1 MRGAVPWHRPSGPGG
16 RLTRAKAAWPRPIG
30 VQPSLPIG
38 AYCRTSHSRGHS
50 MTHPLDASSAPG
62 STPRET
68 RLADYRPPA
77 FLVDTVD
84 LTFELDEADTR
95 VSSRL
100 AVRRNP
106 AGDPGA
112 PLRLDGEALDLV
124 SRNARRRTARRQP
137 LPRRGRPARH
147 PRGARRRDAGDRDAH
162 RAEGQHA
169 ADRTVRCPTAVS
181 SPNARPRA
189 SAASPTSPTA
199 PT

>member
-1 MRGAVPWHRPSGPGG
+1 
-16 RLTRAKAAWPRPIG
+16 
-30 VQPSLPIG
+30 
-38 AYCRTSHSRGHS
+38 

-68 RLADYRPPA
+68 RLADYRPPT

-84 LTFELDEADTR
+84 LTFDLGEADTR

-124 SRNARRRTARRQP
+124 SVTLDGAPLGANRYRVEDGQLVIPEVPDVATVEIETRIAPKDNTRLTGLHVANGSFFTQCEAEGFRRITL
-137 LPRRGRPARH
+137 LPRP
-147 PRGARRRDAGDRDAH
+147 P
-162 RAEGQHA
+162 
-169 ADRTVRCPTAVS
+169 
-181 SPNARPRA
+181 
-189 SAASPTSPTA
+189 
-199 PT
+199 